1 MNLVHLIFHVI
12 WTHIRRDYWQ
22 GLTAGFINRPFWKRV
37 NLEQCLDYWQMGLY
51 HNEIEYF
58 GGCLQQTQYLVL
70 ILSESHPPILWH
82 DLDLTEHL
90 YHVQLDFVAVI
101 VLLGSL
107 FLPIPLDCGFVG
119 CWHRTYIQNQTR
131 TADVSFSLFVIQIL
145 HLQS

>member
-1 MNLVHLIFHVI
+1 
-12 WTHIRRDYWQ
+12 
-22 GLTAGFINRPFWKRV
+22 
-37 NLEQCLDYWQMGLY
+37 MGLY

-119 CWHRTYIQNQTR
+119 C
-131 TADVSFSLFVIQIL
+131 
-145 HLQS
+145 